1 MKQLLFLAIIGCL
14 LLGSAAWAQP
24 TAGKGTLLVK
34 ISGLKNTDGQ
44 LRVYLFNSKDGFP
57 SKPAK
62 ALTVR
67 KEKPTGLEHVMSFSD
82 LPFGT
87 YAIAVHHDVNGND
100 KIAHNWLHFPKEPYG
115 ASNGARSAFGPPSF
129 ERAKFDFKADSQMV
143 EVKVK

>member
-1 MKQLLFLAIIGCL
+1 
-14 LLGSAAWAQP
+14 
-24 TAGKGTLLVK
+24 VK

-57 SKPAK
+57 SKPDK

-67 KEKPTGLEHVMSFSD
+67 KEKPTGLEDVISFSE

-87 YAIAVHHDVNGND
+87 YAIAVHHDVNSND
-100 KIAHNWLHFPKEPYG
+100 KIDHNWLHFPKEPYG